1 MNKLLTV
8 VIPSYRSEK
17 LVLSHLKN
25 LHKKYKIIIIENS
38 YDKSLKRKIEN
49 KYKNVDVFLKKNI
62 GFGRALNFAAKK
74 VKTKYFISINPD
86 TTLYINTLKNLIKAA
101 NQIDNFG
108 SISPVITDKKSNK
121 KEIIIETKKVNGP
134 IMLFKTKTYLKIN
147 GFDKNFFLYYEEND
161 YFTKC
166 NILDLKLYL
175 ISNSYYN
182 HTNSKKDNKSLSMNS
197 VKFSNLE
204 EKNSTHSVA
213 AWHGNWSKF
222 YYLRKY
228 NGYIKAF
235 IMCLPHILLTTI
247 QMLFCLFFNFNKA
260 KYKYH
265 KIEGFVC
272 SAFGMPSFK
281 RSKYDKK
288 NIF

>member
-1 MNKLLTV
+1 MDKLLTIV
-8 VIPSYRSEK
+8 MPAYRSDK
-17 LVLSHLKN
+17 LVLLHLKSF
-25 LHKKYKIIIIENS
+25 HKKYKVIIIENS
-38 YDKSLKRKIEN
+38 YNETLKRKIEN

-86 TTLYINTLKNLIKAA
+86 ATLYINTLKNLIKAA
-101 NQIDNFG
+101 NQIDNIG
-108 SISPVITDKKSNK
+108 AISPTIIDKKSNK

-134 IMLFKTKTYLKIN
+134 IMLFNSKIFLKIN
-147 GFDKNFFLYYEEND
+147 GFDKNYFLYYEEND
-161 YFTKC
+161 YFKKC

-175 ISNSYYN
+175 IANSYYN
-182 HTNSKKDNKSLSMNS
+182 HPKSKKDNKSLKINS
-197 VKFSNLE
+197 VKFSNIE
-204 EKNSTHSVA
+204 EKNNTYCVA
-213 AWHGNWSKF
+213 GWHGSWSKF

-235 IMCLPHILLTTI
+235 IMCLPHIILSII
-247 QMLFCLFFNFNKA
+247 QMLLCSFVDFNKA
-260 KYKYH
+260 KYKYY

-272 SAFGMPSFK
+272 SALGMSSFK

-288 NIF
+288 NIY

>member
-1 MNKLLTV
+1 MNKLLTIV
-8 VIPSYRSEK
+8 MPAYRSDK
-17 LVLSHLKN
+17 LVLLHLKSF
-25 LHKKYKIIIIENS
+25 HKKYKVIIIENS
-38 YDKSLKRKIEN
+38 YNETLKRKIEN

-86 TTLYINTLKNLIKAA
+86 ATLYINTLKNLIKAA
-101 NQIDNFG
+101 NQIDNIG
-108 SISPVITDKKSNK
+108 AMSPTIIDKKSNK

-134 IMLFKTKTYLKIN
+134 IMLFNSKIFLKIN
-147 GFDKNFFLYYEEND
+147 GFDKNYFLYYEEND
-161 YFTKC
+161 YFKKC

-175 ISNSYYN
+175 IANSYYN
-182 HTNSKKDNKSLSMNS
+182 HPKSKKDNKSLKINS
-197 VKFSNLE
+197 VKFSNIE
-204 EKNSTHSVA
+204 EKNNTYCVA
-213 AWHGNWSKF
+213 GWHGSWSKF

-235 IMCLPHILLTTI
+235 IMCLPHIILSII
-247 QMLFCLFFNFNKA
+247 QMLLCSFVDFNKA
-260 KYKYH
+260 KYKYY

-272 SAFGMPSFK
+272 SALGMSSFK

-288 NIF
+288 NIY

>member
-8 VIPSYRSEK
+8 VIPAYRSEK

-38 YDKSLKRKIEN
+38 YDKSLKKKIEN
-49 KYKNVDVFLKKNI
+49 KYKDVDVFLKKNI

-74 VKTKYFISINPD
+74 VKTKYFISVNPD
-86 TTLYINTLKNLIKAA
+86 TTLYANTLKNLIKAA
-101 NQIDNFG
+101 YKIDNFG
-108 SISPVITDKKSNK
+108 SISPVMIDKRSNK
-121 KEIIIETKKVNGP
+121 KNIIIETRKVNGP
-134 IMLFKTKTYLKIN
+134 IMLFKTKTFIKIN
-147 GFDKNFFLYYEEND
+147 GFDKNIFLYYEEND

-204 EKNSTHSVA
+204 EKNSTHFVA

-222 YYLRKY
+222 YYLKKY
-228 NGYIKAF
+228 NGYTKAC
-235 IMCLPHILLTTI
+235 IISLPHILFTTI
-247 QMLFCLFFNFNKA
+247 QMIFCLFFNFNKA
-260 KYKYH
+260 TYKYY
-265 KIEGFVC
+265 KIEGC
-272 SAFGMPSFK
+272 LCAALGMSSFK
-281 RSKYDKK
+281 RSIYDKI
-288 NIF
+288 NIY

>member
-1 MNKLLTV
+1 M
-8 VIPSYRSEK
+8 PAYRSDK
-17 LVLSHLKN
+17 LVLLHLKSF
-25 LHKKYKIIIIENS
+25 HKKYKVIIIENS
-38 YDKSLKRKIEN
+38 YNETLKRKIEN

-86 TTLYINTLKNLIKAA
+86 ATLYINTLKNLIKAA
-101 NQIDNFG
+101 NQIDNIG
-108 SISPVITDKKSNK
+108 AMSPTIIDKKSNK

-134 IMLFKTKTYLKIN
+134 IMLFNSKIFLKIN
-147 GFDKNFFLYYEEND
+147 GFDKNYFLYYEEND
-161 YFTKC
+161 YFKKC

-175 ISNSYYN
+175 IANSYYN
-182 HTNSKKDNKSLSMNS
+182 HPKSKKDNKSLKINS
-197 VKFSNLE
+197 VKFSNIE
-204 EKNSTHSVA
+204 EKNNTYCVA
-213 AWHGNWSKF
+213 GWHGSWSKF

-235 IMCLPHILLTTI
+235 IMCLPHIILSII
-247 QMLFCLFFNFNKA
+247 QMLLCSFVDFNKA
-260 KYKYH
+260 KYKYY

-272 SAFGMPSFK
+272 SALGMSSFK

-288 NIF
+288 NIY

>member
-1 MNKLLTV
+1 M
-8 VIPSYRSEK
+8 PAYRSDK
-17 LVLSHLKN
+17 LVLLHLKSF
-25 LHKKYKIIIIENS
+25 HKKYKVIIIENS
-38 YDKSLKRKIEN
+38 YNETLKRKIEN

-86 TTLYINTLKNLIKAA
+86 ATLYINTLKNLIKAA
-101 NQIDNFG
+101 NQIDNIG
-108 SISPVITDKKSNK
+108 AISPTIIDKKSNK

-134 IMLFKTKTYLKIN
+134 IMLFNSKIFLKIN
-147 GFDKNFFLYYEEND
+147 GFDKNYFLYYEEND
-161 YFTKC
+161 YFKKC

-175 ISNSYYN
+175 IANSYYN
-182 HTNSKKDNKSLSMNS
+182 HPKSKKDNKSLKINS
-197 VKFSNLE
+197 VKFSNIE
-204 EKNSTHSVA
+204 EKNNTYCVA
-213 AWHGNWSKF
+213 GWHGSWSKF

-235 IMCLPHILLTTI
+235 IMCLPHIILSII
-247 QMLFCLFFNFNKA
+247 QMLLCSFVDFNKA
-260 KYKYH
+260 KYKYY

-272 SAFGMPSFK
+272 SALGMSSFK

-288 NIF
+288 NIY

>member
-8 VIPSYRSEK
+8 VIPTYRSEK

-25 LHKKYKIIIIENS
+25 LHKTYKIIIIENS
-38 YDKSLKRKIEN
+38 YDKSLKNKIEN
-49 KYKNVDVFLKKNI
+49 KYKNVDIFLKKNI

-86 TTLYINTLKNLIKAA
+86 ATLFANTLKNLIKAA
-101 NQIDNFG
+101 NKIDNFG
-108 SISPVITDKKSNK
+108 SISPVIIDKKSNK
-121 KEIIIETKKVNGP
+121 KNIIIETRKVNGP
-134 IMLFKTKTYLKIN
+134 IMLFKTKTFITID
-147 GFDKNFFLYYEEND
+147 GFDKNIFLYYEEND

-197 VKFSNLE
+197 VKFTNLE
-204 EKNSTHSVA
+204 EKNSTYCVA

-228 NGYIKAF
+228 NGYFKAF
-235 IMCLPHILLTTI
+235 ILCLPHILLNTI
-247 QMLFCLFFNFNKA
+247 QVLFCLFFDFNKA
-260 KYKYH
+260 KHKYY
-265 KIEGFVC
+265 KIEGIVC
-272 SAFGMPSFK
+272 SLLGLPSFK
-281 RSKYDKK
+281 RSMYDKK
-288 NIF
+288 NIY